1 MEKFKYA
8 MAKKKPGE
16 VSKYVAYEK
25 IELSPEMEELIK
37 DKVTE
42 QAKIA
47 VEQQV
52 KKRLERHL
60 VTSVE
65 TSMRTLCS
73 ATVPSLVVFTA
84 VATYLT
90 SIGYMPQNIGVPFVL
105 VLLVLL
111 LAFLRGW
118 RHAQASRL

>member
-1 MEKFKYA
+1 MEKVEYVV
-8 MAKKKPGE
+8 AKRKPGE
-16 VSKYVAYEK
+16 VSKYTAYEK
-25 IELSPEMEELIK
+25 ITLSPDMEELIK
-37 DKVTE
+37 DTVTE
-42 QAKIA
+42 QVKIA
-47 VEQQV
+47 AEQQV
-52 KKRLERHL
+52 KKRLESHL
-60 VTSVE
+60 VASVE

-90 SIGYMPQNIGVPFVL
+90 SIGYLPQNIGVPFVL